1 MLLFHC
7 TKDATDALSS
17 TRQGKTQSLVDSTP
31 LPADAQPWVWQLH
44 AVKIARHNVLVAMQA
59 DTRFAMVFWGLK
71 KGDGETL
78 LRLFYERLANH
89 VLWLAADAAA
99 LDEAGSQ
106 AMLERLLQQHAG
118 FRFHAGSD
126 RSVQT
131 HINDVVRCCRD
142 AVEDNGGL
150 PDNREQAA
158 GFDEFLN
165 GGIRSV
171 KGGAY
176 FQPAEA
182 LLCACLRDF
191 AGMAEPDIAKVQE
204 RLKALRRQEMAQTL
218 LQHAEIE
225 GVPEDDPAHALMLQ
239 LLEQAQGKGRL
250 H

>member
-7 TKDATDALSS
+7 TNDAAETLSS
-17 TRQGKTQSLVDSTP
+17 TRQGQKHSWVDNTP
-31 LPADAQPWVWQLH
+31 LPDDAQPWGWQLH
-44 AVKIARHNVLVAMQA
+44 AVKIARQNVLVAMQA

-78 LRLFYERLANH
+78 LHLFYQRLANH
-89 VLWLAADAAA
+89 LLWLAEDAGV
-99 LDEAGSQ
+99 LDEAASQ
-106 AMLERLLQQHAG
+106 AMLDRLLQQHAG
-118 FRFHAGSD
+118 FRFHTGSN

-131 HINDVVRCCRD
+131 HINEVVHCCRD
-142 AVEDNGGL
+142 AVADNGCL

-191 AGMAEPDIAKVQE
+191 AGMDETGIATVLE
-204 RLKALRRQEMAQTL
+204 HLKARRRQEMAQTM

-225 GVPEDDPAHALMLQ
+225 GLQADDPAHALMLQ

>member
-7 TKDATDALSS
+7 TNDAAETLSS
-17 TRQGKTQSLVDSTP
+17 TRQGKKHSWVDNTP
-31 LPADAQPWVWQLH
+31 LPDDAQPWGWQLH
-44 AVKIARHNVLVAMQA
+44 AVKIARQNVLVAMQTE
-59 DTRFAMVFWGLK
+59 TRFAMVFWGLK
-71 KGDGETL
+71 KGDGEAL
-78 LRLFYERLANH
+78 LHLFYQRLANH
-89 VLWLAADAAA
+89 LLWLAEDTGVLSEADCQTM
-99 LDEAGSQ
+99 LD
-106 AMLERLLQQHAG
+106 RLLQQHAD

-126 RSVQT
+126 RSVQS
-131 HINDVVRCCRD
+131 HINDVVHHCRD
-142 AVEDNGGL
+142 AVADNGCL
-150 PDNREQAA
+150 PDNREEAA

-165 GGIRSV
+165 EGIRSV

-191 AGMAEPDIAKVQE
+191 AGMDEAGIAMVRE
-204 RLKALRRQEMAQTL
+204 RLKAQRRQEMAQTM

-225 GVPEDDPAHALMLQ
+225 GLQEDDPAHALMMH